1 MVYCVKCGAELP
13 KEASF
18 CPKCGKKVALEG
30 AARRAGWETDVE
42 NALSS
47 AARSIE
53 EGFKVAKESI
63 WDSTRGFTS
72 RRASKKKSFSGAL
85 EDETVVFSVENIN
98 GPVKVSSWEKREYK
112 VDLYIEAGGSSISDA
127 EINLEELHTDLVE
140 TATDDQKRLE
150 LIIEKKT
157 DSWRYYSVNVEVTLP
172 SSANVDLEVA
182 SRNGG
187 LFISSLSGG
196 TARLYSN
203 NGYLTL
209 EDVRYT
215 GITGKTSNGHV
226 NLREVNADEV
236 ELQTS
241 NGRIEGGVEGKVVEL
256 KTSNGKIYLNLP
268 CMRDGSYKLN
278 SSNGGIEVKVPRGE
292 RAGFDLDL
300 HTSLSSV
307 YIDLPGMEYYRDRK
321 NSKAARTM
329 GYESKDIKIRVD
341 ASTSMGRIEVLD

>member
-1 MVYCVKCGAELP
+1 M
-13 KEASF
+13 
-18 CPKCGKKVALEG
+18 
-30 AARRAGWETDVE
+30 
-42 NALSS
+42 
-47 AARSIE
+47 
-53 EGFKVAKESI
+53 
-63 WDSTRGFTS
+63 
-72 RRASKKKSFSGAL
+72 
-85 EDETVVFSVENIN
+85 ENIN
-98 GPVKVSSWEKREYK
+98 GPVKVSSWEKKEYK
-112 VDLYIEAGGSSISDA
+112 VDLYIEAGGSSIRDA

-150 LIIEKKT
+150 LVIEKKI

-172 SSANVDLEVA
+172 SSANVDLDVA

-209 EDVRYT
+209 EDVRYE
-215 GITGKTSNGHV
+215 GITGKSSNGHV
-226 NLREVNADEV
+226 NLREVKADEV

-241 NGRIEGGVEGKVVEL
+241 NGRIEGGVEGKAVKL

-278 SSNGGIEVKVPRGE
+278 TSNGGIEVKVPRGE
-292 RAGFDLDL
+292 GTGFDLDL

-307 YIDLPGMEYYRDRK
+307 YIDLPGMEYHRDRK
-321 NSKAARTM
+321 NSKAAKTM
-329 GYESKDIKIRVD
+329 GYDSKDIKIRVD